1 MARRA
6 GGEGGL
12 VGEGWLRTGIGLSA
26 PDAITVRGRDL
37 APRQPDGLAGRDPAV
52 PDG

>member
-12 VGEGWLRTGIGLSA
+12 VGEGWLRTGIGRSA
-26 PDAITVRGRDL
+26 PDAMTVPGRDL
-37 APRQPDGLAGRDPAV
+37 AHRRPDALAGRDPAV